1 MSKQESYKLS
11 DNTFTIKAVDSS
23 CADLVPVVFR
33 AIYGDGFPVQYVY
46 DGNQV
51 LAEIASG
58 HLSAA
63 IALDQNNRAVGYI
76 AIYKNAPNPKLWEGG
91 NLLVVP
97 GCGFDDLG
105 WHLLK
110 YHLLP
115 QNMPASGSD
124 GSFTES
130 VCHHYFTQL
139 GCSKLGFSDYALM
152 LDQMSADSFK
162 EHKPATSRVACL
174 MQFFEQSDPPALCY
188 LPERYFDFLQ
198 GLMDN
203 LRPRTL
209 LPGSASLPTGGD
221 TSYSDSW
228 FSDVGMWRISINTIG
243 SDWHTCLDSL
253 MQQAAQRKV
262 VSLQVVISAALP
274 CCSTAV
280 ELMRQQGFFLGGLFP
295 RWFGSDGIMMQQVLG
310 KQPDWEGIKLY
321 SKTARELFGFIY
333 QDYNDTLNGRN
344 KP

>member
-1 MSKQESYKLS
+1 MP
-11 DNTFTIKAVDSS
+11 DNSFTIKTVDSS
-23 CADLVPVVFR
+23 CAELVPVVFR

-46 DGNQV
+46 DGSLV

-63 IALDQNNRAVGYI
+63 IALDQNNHAVGYV
-76 AIYKNAPNPKLWEGG
+76 ATYNNAPNQKLWEGG

-105 WHLLK
+105 WHLLQ
-110 YHLLP
+110 YFLLP
-115 QNMPASGSD
+115 ENLPVSGSD

-139 GCSKLGFSDYALM
+139 GCAKLGFSDCALM
-152 LDQMSADSFK
+152 LDQMSAASFK
-162 EHKPATSRVACL
+162 EHVPVTSRVACL
-174 MQFFEQSDPPALCY
+174 MQFFEQSDPTAPCY

-198 GLMDN
+198 GLTCN

-209 LPGSASLPTGGD
+209 LPGSAPLPTEGV
-221 TSYSDSW
+221 TAYSDSW
-228 FSDVGMWRISINTIG
+228 FSDAGMWRVSVSAIG
-243 SDWHTCLDSL
+243 NDWSTFLEMLLQKAD
-253 MQQAAQRKV
+253 QRNV
-262 VSLQVVISAALP
+262 TSLQVVISAALP
-274 CCSTAV
+274 FCDTAV
-280 ELMRQQGFFLGGLFP
+280 ELMRQHGFFLGGIFP
-295 RWFGSDGIMMQQVLG
+295 RWFGSDGIMMQLIMG

-333 QDYNDTLNGRN
+333 QDYNDTLNGR
-344 KP
+344 KKS